1 MQLLHRPSL
10 MCMDFAKTASR
21 DGFDVTSEMSCPFF
35 IPQSVLTSSPLPRD
49 FTSGWQNLDQ
59 KNCRFF

>member
-1 MQLLHRPSL
+1 